1 MDLGADI
8 AIATGLVLLLFWI
21 PFCPPLLYA
30 HLLSS
35 LGSPFALLSPVPF
48 CRLHCLLNFISLTT
62 CWPFPDPLYL
72 ASPLCL
78 YFFSIFFYLFFIFCI
93 FSYSSHF
100 PAHFICF
107 FFPFRSHP
115 PAPPPLPP
123 FFKYSFPLIFLTL
136 ILIFFL
142 FCFS

>member
-72 ASPLCL
+72 TLSLCL
-78 YFFSIFFYLFFIFCI
+78 
-93 FSYSSHF
+93 
-100 PAHFICF
+100 F
-107 FFPFRSHP
+107 FFPHLFHFLYLFLLFLFPSQLHLLFFSP
-115 PAPPPLPP
+115 VGPTHLLPL
-123 FFKYSFPLIFLTL
+123 FYKYSFPLIFL
-136 ILIFFL
+136 FL
-142 FCFS
+142 LNICPLFPCWPYGNL